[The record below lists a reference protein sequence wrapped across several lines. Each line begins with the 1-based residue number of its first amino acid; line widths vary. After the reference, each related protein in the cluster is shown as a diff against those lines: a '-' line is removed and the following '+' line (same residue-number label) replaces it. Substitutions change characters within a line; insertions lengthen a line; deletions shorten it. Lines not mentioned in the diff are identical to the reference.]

1 MTEEE
6 QKKVNKETIKKLQSP
21 NSELVANTLNQLE
34 ESGNS
39 AYIPILIELLHST
52 KNSEIKK
59 RISRLLAELKHSDAI
74 PLIIEAIQ
82 NKQYVAELQHLVSAC
97 WENGMDYSDHLS
109 LFTDLVIEN
118 DFLVAFEAH
127 TVITNMTGK
136 ISEAVCQKES
146 KKIEV
151 ALPLAEENKKQ
162 LLLEILDFLPAFE
175 QGIEPMSI

>member
-1 MTEEE
+1 MTAEK
-6 QKKVNKETIKKLQSP
+6 QKKVNPETIEKLQSP
-21 NSELVANTLNQLE
+21 NSELVANTLNQLG

-39 AYIPILIELLHST
+39 AYIPVLIELLHST

-82 NKQYVAELQHLVSAC
+82 DKQYVAELQYLVSAC

-118 DFLVAFEAH
+118 EFLVAFEAY
-127 TVITNMTGK
+127 TVVTNMIGK
-136 ISEAVCQKES
+136 ISEEVCQAEV
-146 KKIEV
+146 KKIEA
-151 ALPLAEENKKQ
+151 ALTLVEESKKQ
-162 LLLEILDFLPAFE
+162 LLQEILDFLPALE
-175 QGIEPMSI
+175 KGIEPMSI